1 VAADLIINSTHYE
14 TRVALIE
21 DGTVMELYIERSGE
35 RSIAGNIYKGRVV
48 RVLPGMQAAFV
59 DIGLEKAAFLYVSD
73 VYENLEDI
81 EQVMAES
88 EEPDEEEQLEAQ
100 APDRRWRDESHIEDR
115 LQEGQEI
122 LVQVAKEPLGGKGA
136 RITSHISIPGRHL
149 VLMPTMDHVGVS
161 RRIENEKER
170 RRLREL
176 LQGIKPANC
185 GSIART
191 AAEGVEADKIKAE
204 MDFLL
209 RLWQSIQ
216 RKSEHG
222 QVPGLLY
229 QDLDITLRAVRDL
242 FTQEVDKL
250 IIDSRE
256 DYEKILQ
263 FVETFMPSL
272 KADVKLYEGTEPIFE
287 AYGMEMEVQRS
298 LGKKVWLKSGGYIVI
313 EKTEALTAIDVNT
326 GRYVGRRSLEE
337 TILKTNLEAVKEIAF
352 QLRLRNIGGIIIID
366 FIDMEKEVNREK
378 VFNSLNDALKR
389 DKSKTN
395 ILKMSELGLIE
406 MTRKRTKECI
416 NRVLCEPCFYCE
428 GEGFLKSR
436 VTICYEIFREIERDH
451 ETLFGRSI
459 MVAAHPEVAHLLYD
473 EERHRLEALEKRLQ
487 ARITVRADHTFHL
500 EQYDIC
506 TFS

>member
-1 VAADLIINSTHYE
+1 MSADLIINATHYE

-21 DGTVMELYIERSGE
+21 NGTVMELFIERSAE

-59 DIGLEKAAFLYVSD
+59 DIGLDKAAFLYVSD
-73 VYENLEDI
+73 VYENIEEI
-81 EQVMAES
+81 EQIMAENG
-88 EEPDEEEQLEAQ
+88 EVHEAEQIERQ
-100 APDRRWRDESHIEDR
+100 PPERSWRKETHIEDR
-115 LQEGQEI
+115 LQEGQEV

-136 RITSHISIPGRHL
+136 RITSHISVPGRHL

-176 LQGIKPANC
+176 LQGIKPSNC
-185 GSIART
+185 GGIART
-191 AAEGVEADKIKAE
+191 AAEGVESDKVKAE
-204 MDFLL
+204 MDFMLK
-209 RLWQSIQ
+209 LWQSIQ
-216 RKSEHG
+216 RKSEHT
-222 QVPGLLY
+222 QVPSLLY

-256 DYEKILQ
+256 EYEKILQ
-263 FVETFMPSL
+263 FVETFMPTL
-272 KADVKLYEGTEPIFE
+272 QADVKLYEGAEPIFD
-287 AYGMEMEVQRS
+287 AYGIEMEVQRA
-298 LGKKVWLKSGGYIVI
+298 LGKKVWLKSGGYIVV
-313 EKTEALTAIDVNT
+313 ENTEALTAIDVNT
-326 GRYVGRRSLEE
+326 GRYVGRRNLEE
-337 TILKTNLEAVKEIAF
+337 TILKTNLEAVKEIAY

-366 FIDMEKEVNREK
+366 FIDMEKEGNREK
-378 VFNSLNDALKR
+378 VFNSLKEALKK

-428 GEGFLKSR
+428 GEGYLKSK
-436 VTICYEIFREIERDH
+436 VTMCYEIFREIERDH
-451 ETLFGRSI
+451 EALCGRSV
-459 MVAAHPEVAHLLYD
+459 MVSAHPEVAQLLYD
-473 EERHRLEALEKRLQ
+473 EERHRLEALERKLR
-487 ARITVRADHTFHL
+487 ARVTVRAEQNFHL
-500 EQYDIC
+500 EQYDIYAL
-506 TFS
+506 